1 MDPEVFSVQ
10 SPLTLVKV
18 IAPVPE
24 PPLVVNVKVEPKVAL
39 VELVILKALWLTL
52 EIVKSALS

>member
-1 MDPEVFSVQ
+1 M
-10 SPLTLVKV
+10 KV

-24 PPLVVNVKVEPKVAL
+24 PPLVVKVKVEPKVAL